1 MPEYGE
7 GIECAELSAG
17 VKGDCGMCSR
27 RGVRDDRGAGIANDE
42 GGMVMRGDCGLDRDV
57 VLALLWET
65 TLSVDDVDDVVESDS
80 NDVLRDKAGWEVD
93 GLCIGLSTPISEILF
108 EALSENLKWVLVPV
122 GRGLIKAGDMFFRKS
137 R

>member
-1 MPEYGE
+1 
-7 GIECAELSAG
+7 
-17 VKGDCGMCSR
+17 MCSR

-80 NDVLRDKAGWEVD
+80 NDVLRDKAG
-93 GLCIGLSTPISEILF
+93 
-108 EALSENLKWVLVPV
+108 
-122 GRGLIKAGDMFFRKS
+122 
-137 R
+137 